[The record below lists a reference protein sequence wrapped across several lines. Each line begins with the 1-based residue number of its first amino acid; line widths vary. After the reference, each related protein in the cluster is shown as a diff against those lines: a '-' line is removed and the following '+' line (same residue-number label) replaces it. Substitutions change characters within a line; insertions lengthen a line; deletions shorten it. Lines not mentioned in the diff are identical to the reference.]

1 MESLLNKNKNGG
13 FTLIELLI
21 VVAIIGVL
29 AAVGIPAY
37 QGYITDSKIKA
48 STENHTRVNDFL
60 AASLTQ
66 CATGVD
72 VNLPGGATPLVVCS
86 TATKISAG
94 NWVGYM
100 PSYFEAAGFK
110 NPHQTAVGAVKGAC
124 ATGPAGQTCIQAV
137 GNKIWIR
144 TFPGDVD
151 GNPGVQLEHQLQVE

>member
-37 QGYITDSKIKA
+37 QGYITDAKIKA
-48 STENHTRVNDFL
+48 ATENHTRVNDFL
-60 AASLTQ
+60 AACLTQ

-72 VNLPGGATPLVVCS
+72 VNLPGGDTKLVECS
-86 TATKISAG
+86 STSTFTAA
-94 NWVGYM
+94 NWVSYM

-110 NPHQTAVGAVKGAC
+110 NPHKSAIAAVAGCTSGD
-124 ATGPAGQTCIQAV
+124 TGQTCLVAD

-144 TFPGDVD
+144 TFPGDVKGD
-151 GNPGVQLEHQLQVE
+151 PGVQLEHQLQVE

>member
-1 MESLLNKNKNGG
+1 MESLLNKKKKDG

-72 VNLPGGATPLVVCS
+72 VNLPGGATALVECS
-86 TATKISAG
+86 GAEKISAAA
-94 NWVGYM
+94 WVGYM

-110 NPHQTAVGAVKGAC
+110 NPHQTAVAAVEAGC
-124 ATGPAGQTCIQAV
+124 TSGDTGQTCLQAV
-137 GNKIWIR
+137 DNKIWIR

-151 GNPGVQLEHQLQVE
+151 GEPGEQLEHQLQVE